1 MKLTHQLVGFLMFLR
16 IKMRI
21 YIFLTLFG
29 VVFFTFFVGKYVG
42 RANCQAETVVAQSYM
57 QAEITKKIGEVNE
70 EVLGRGAGDIRRV
83 LREKYTIAE

>member
-1 MKLTHQLVGFLMFLR
+1 MKITHQLVGFLMFLR

-42 RANCQAETVVAQSYM
+42 RANCQTETAVAQSHV
-57 QAEITKKIGEVNE
+57 QTEIIKKIGEVNE
-70 EVLGRGAGDIRRV
+70 ETLGRGTGDIRRI
-83 LREKYTIAE
+83 LRERYTIAE